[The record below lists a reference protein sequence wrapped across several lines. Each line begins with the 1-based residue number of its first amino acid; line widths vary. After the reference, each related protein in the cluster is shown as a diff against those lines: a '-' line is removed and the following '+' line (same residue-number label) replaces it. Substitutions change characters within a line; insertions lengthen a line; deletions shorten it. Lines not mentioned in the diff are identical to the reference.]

1 MRTVYYFVP
10 ATIVSVFIILHN
22 FQSLSKMMHKKPI
35 WFEDLRDDRALEVSV
50 KFHFQKIFI
59 TYINISLAL
68 VSGILVEYM
77 VYRLNESTFS
87 YIEFSGLLGG
97 VLSLYSKFQDHA
109 GNILL
114 GILIH
119 RKQQIQDI

>member
-1 MRTVYYFVP
+1 
-10 ATIVSVFIILHN
+10 
-22 FQSLSKMMHKKPI
+22 MMHKKPI